1 MRAILIAALTLLAGC
16 DQVQHRMGFLD
27 PAQVEADGKAV
38 GGACRNAGRG
48 LEDCFHLNPEASKS
62 AVFAGWKEMSE
73 YMTKNKLQ
81 IQIPTVPDASLTE
94 AVPKAKKGDDEE
106 ADAVKPADAKKPTA
120 KKKKTESDAGT

>member
-48 LEDCFHLNPEASKS
+48 LEDCFHHNPEASKS
-62 AVFAGWKEMSE
+62 AVFDGRKEMSE
-73 YMTKNKLQ
+73 
-81 IQIPTVPDASLTE
+81 
-94 AVPKAKKGDDEE
+94 
-106 ADAVKPADAKKPTA
+106 
-120 KKKKTESDAGT
+120 

>member
-1 MRAILIAALTLLAGC
+1 MRAILFAVLTLLVGC

-48 LEDCFHLNPEASKS
+48 LEDCFHLNPDASKA

-73 YMTKNKLQ
+73 YMTKNNLQ
-81 IQIPTVPDASLTE
+81 ILIPTVPDTSLTE
-94 AVPKAKKGDDEE
+94 MVPKSKKGDDEE
-106 ADAVKPADAKKPTA
+106 ADVVKPPGTKKPA
-120 KKKKTESDAGT
+120 AKKKTESDAGK